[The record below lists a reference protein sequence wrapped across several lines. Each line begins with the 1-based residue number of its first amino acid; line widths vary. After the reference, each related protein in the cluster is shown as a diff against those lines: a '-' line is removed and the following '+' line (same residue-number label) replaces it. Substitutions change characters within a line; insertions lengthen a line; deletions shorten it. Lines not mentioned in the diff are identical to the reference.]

1 MQVALRVAMHRSQ
14 AGELLQIS
22 LAVVAGRQ
30 SWNCSRFSSQML
42 KGQRAEC
49 WLLRKVVVRVRER
62 RAIVK
67 SQDCKKSKQG
77 RYTICTSVSCNPSL
91 NESMGSCGSK
101 QKKDEETAG
110 PGSSGRAQSS
120 SSKPNQ
126 KRSMTTEGRNDQ
138 DDIDAVRYLR
148 KQKESPTKVRRS
160 AD

>member
-1 MQVALRVAMHRSQ
+1 MHR
-14 AGELLQIS
+14 
-22 LAVVAGRQ
+22 V
-30 SWNCSRFSSQML
+30 
-42 KGQRAEC
+42 AEC

-62 RAIVK
+62 RAIVI
-67 SQDCKKSKQG
+67 SQDCKESKKAG

-101 QKKDEETAG
+101 QKKDEATAG

-126 KRSMTTEGRNDQ
+126 KRSMPTEGRNDQ

>member
-1 MQVALRVAMHRSQ
+1 MYGN
-14 AGELLQIS
+14 GEP
-22 LAVVAGRQ
+22 
-30 SWNCSRFSSQML
+30 SSYR
-42 KGQRAEC
+42 KIV
-49 WLLRKVVVRVRER
+49 RKVNK
-62 RAIVK
+62 AATK
-67 SQDCKKSKQG
+67 
-77 RYTICTSVSCNPSL
+77 YTICTSVSCNPSL

-101 QKKDEETAG
+101 QKKDEATAG

-126 KRSMTTEGRNDQ
+126 KGSMPAEGRNDQ